1 MTAMLG
7 ALLGGLLLGFA
18 GSFHCACMCG
28 GIASGS
34 LFVLQP
40 KSPAERLAL
49 LLRLN
54 GGRVALYALA
64 GGIFAGAAGLTI
76 GPGAT
81 ASTYKMLQWASAAVL
96 MWVGL
101 ATAGLLPRLA
111 MPARLGSLAVA
122 TQRMIGPGRL
132 LGGGRLPGGMTP
144 LAMGVAWGMTPCPMV
159 YAALFSATL
168 TGTAAGGM
176 AWMTGFGIGTMPAV
190 IGAAL
195 GIAHLGRLRTSRWAE
210 VVAGFAVAVFGLITV
225 FVAWPQGGAFC
236 LPF

>member
-1 MTAMLG
+1 MTAIFG

-40 KSPAERLAL
+40 ATPAERLL
-49 LLRLN
+49 MLLRLN
-54 GGRVALYALA
+54 GGRVALYAVA
-64 GGIFAGAAGLTI
+64 GGLFAGVAGLTV
-76 GPGAT
+76 GPSAT
-81 ASTYKMLQWASAAVL
+81 AGTFKLLQWAGAAVL

-101 ATAGLLPRLA
+101 ATAGVLPRLA
-111 MPARLGSLAVA
+111 MPERLGSLALA
-122 TQRMIGPGRL
+122 TQRMLGPGSR
-132 LGGGRLPGGMTP
+132 GGGMTP

-159 YAALFSATL
+159 YAALFSAAL
-168 TGTAAGGM
+168 TGSAASGAVWM
-176 AWMTGFGIGTMPAV
+176 AGFGIGTMPAV

-210 VVAGFAVAVFGLITV
+210 VAAGLAVAAFGLFSALVT
-225 FVAWPQGGAFC
+225 WPQLGAFC

>member
-1 MTAMLG
+1 MTEILG

-40 KSPAERLAL
+40 ASAAERLLL

-54 GGRVALYALA
+54 GGRVALYAVA
-64 GGIFAGAAGLTI
+64 GGIFAGVAGLTVN
-76 GPGAT
+76 PTAT
-81 ASTYKMLQWASAAVL
+81 AGTYKILQWVSAAVL

-111 MPARLGSLAVA
+111 MPERLGTLALA
-122 TQRMIGPGRL
+122 TQRIVGPGR
-132 LGGGRLPGGMTP
+132 RAGGMTP
-144 LAMGVAWGMTPCPMV
+144 LAMGVAWGMTPCPMA
-159 YAALFSATL
+159 YAALFSAAF
-168 TGTAAGGM
+168 TGSAMGGV
-176 AWMTGFGIGTMPAV
+176 AWMTGFGLGTMPAV
-190 IGAAL
+190 VGAAL

-210 VVAGFAVAVFGLITV
+210 VVAGLAVAAFGLFSV
-225 FVAWPQGGAFC
+225 FFAWPQAFC
-236 LPF
+236 LPG